1 MNIQPYNPIKKA
13 RLLEIFQSFQDIK
26 IAVIGDFCLDVYWH
40 LDMKASE
47 LSIETNKTT
56 QPVRKQNYFLGGAGN
71 LAANLHAL
79 KVGKIHSFG
88 IVGDDPFGHKLLSLL
103 DKISDSTDL
112 LKCDSEAWQT
122 LAYCKPYIGNEEQ
135 QRLDMGNFNKLP
147 DSFAEL
153 LINSLEDK
161 IGLFNLIVINQQV
174 AAGIHSRF
182 LQKKLDELIKRYQ
195 DTRFIFDGRH
205 LQNVYDKVWL
215 KVNDHEALKLAGMG
229 KNRQNNISLQEVSEA
244 IEIIYKK
251 KNRPVVVTGGT
262 QGCLACSSEGIV
274 KVAGIP
280 IDGKIDPVGA
290 GDSFLAGMAA
300 ALAGGA
306 NLEEAVQIAN
316 FAAAVTITK
325 IGQTGTASQEEI
337 LGIFPG

>member
-1 MNIQPYNPIKKA
+1 MKTKPYNPIKKT
-13 RLLEIFQSFQDIK
+13 RLLEIFQSFQNAK

-40 LDMKASE
+40 LDMHASE

-103 DKISDSTDL
+103 GKISNCSDL
-112 LKCDSEAWQT
+112 LKSDSEAWQT
-122 LAYCKPYIGNEEQ
+122 LAYCKPYIEDEEQ

-147 DSFAEL
+147 DSFAEIL
-153 LINSLEDK
+153 VNRLENK
-161 IGLFNLIVINQQV
+161 IKLFNLVIINQQV

-182 LQKKLDELIKRYQ
+182 LQKKLVELINRNP
-195 DTRFIFDGRH
+195 DTLFIFDGRQ
-205 LQNVYDKVWL
+205 LQNIYNSAWL
-215 KVNDHEALKLAGMG
+215 KINDHEALKLAGME
-229 KNRQNNISLQEVSEA
+229 KDRKHSISLQEVAEA
-244 IEIIYKK
+244 IEIMYKK
-251 KNRPVVVTGGT
+251 KNRPVVATRGA
-262 QGCLACSSEGIV
+262 QGCLTCSGEGTVNAPGIQV
-274 KVAGIP
+274 K
-280 IDGKIDPVGA
+280 GKIDPVGA
-290 GDSFLAGMAA
+290 GDSFLAGIAA
-300 ALAGGA
+300 ALAAGA
-306 NLEEAVQIAN
+306 TLHEAVQIAN

-337 LGIFPG
+337 LEIFPG